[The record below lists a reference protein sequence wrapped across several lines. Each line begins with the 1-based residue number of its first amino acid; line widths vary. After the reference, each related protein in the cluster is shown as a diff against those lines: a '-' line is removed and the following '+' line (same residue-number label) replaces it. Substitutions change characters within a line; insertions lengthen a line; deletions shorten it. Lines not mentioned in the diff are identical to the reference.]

1 MSYNFLEPFK
11 FIVAGS
17 LGADFTSRPIE
28 VKEQDNI
35 AIQLHWTG
43 NPNGN
48 FLFQCSTDYKEDTLG
63 NVLNAGNWITLDN
76 EPPVIGVGVGDDAY
90 IDFNQIST
98 SYMRVM
104 FLHISGTGVL
114 TGYIS
119 GKGV

>member
-11 FIVAGS
+11 FITGGS
-17 LGADFTSRPIE
+17 MGATYTSRAIE

-43 NPNGN
+43 NPVGS
-48 FLFQCSTDYKEDTLG
+48 FEFQCSTDYKEDMNG
-63 NVLNAGNWITLDN
+63 NITNVGNWVTLDN
-76 EPPVIGVGVGDDAY
+76 EPPVTSAGMGDDAY

-98 SYMRVM
+98 SYMRVV
-104 FLHISGTGVL
+104 FTRISGTGVL